1 MHIETR
7 TTVANNDEQSPIC
20 FSDLY
25 NLYEIIGKG
34 PFSVVRRCTN
44 KTSDKQYAVKIIDVE
59 QFTTTPGFSAD
70 DLRREATI
78 CSSLKHPHIVELYET
93 FELEGCLFMV
103 FEYMDGAD
111 LCFEIEKRALAG
123 FVYSE
128 TVASHYMRQIF
139 EAVRYI
145 HDRGIIHRDLKPHCV
160 LLSSKENAAP
170 VKLGGFGVA
179 LQLPESGL
187 IQASRIG
194 TPAFMAPEVVNRES
208 PGFGRPVD
216 MWALGVML
224 YVLLTGTLPFAGTKI
239 RVFDMISNG
248 VFNMQN
254 RQWDQISESAKDL
267 CTRLL
272 CLNQNERITI
282 KEALAHPWIRERE
295 KFALR
300 KHLPETVE
308 ELRKFNA
315 RRKLKGAVLAA
326 VSSPRWSQIP
336 IHSSMTM
343 PNSLPC
349 MTAQISSTS
358 STNDFDDVASS
369 AVSQI
374 LDSLEDTQWLTI
386 GHHVE
391 LDFLQ
396 KLFEDKQLRTLLE
409 LYDHIN
415 SDEIRPYST
424 PESIAVQITS
434 DIITTIEQ
442 GSCQHTSTYAHDLLD
457 ILLEPHIQALLQTH
471 DVVAQEVYGDG
482 TIRVTPSYLGHN
494 TLPTE
499 TNIDNDY
506 NGHNGNELNDNRGDG
521 VSDTL
526 CDVTRVRLV
535 QFQRNTDE
543 PLGITLRMTENKRCV
558 VSRILNGGMIHRQGT
573 LHVGDEIKE
582 INGKPVS
589 NHPIQYLQQM
599 LRDARGSIT
608 FKIIPSYR
616 SQPPPCDIY
625 VKALFNYDPKD
636 DDLIPCAQA
645 GIKFSIGDILQII
658 SKDDHNWWQ
667 GKKIIPSKN
676 IDESIINDYYG
687 TYDNSPA
694 GLIPS
699 PELQE
704 WRIATNAIEQA
715 RDGNANCG
723 VFGRKR
729 KVMRDKYLA
738 KHNAVFDQLDLVTYE
753 EVIRLPEFHR
763 KTLVLLGAHGVGRRH
778 IKNTLIT
785 SQPKHFAYPI
795 PHTTRLPKK
804 DEENGK
810 NYYFVTHEEM
820 MRDIANNEYLE
831 YGTHDDAMYGTK
843 LETIRNINRQS
854 LMGVLDV
861 EPQALKVLRTAEFAP
876 YVVFIV
882 APDLSQIKGVNDE
895 SLERLL
901 KESELLQQ
909 AYGHY
914 FDLVIIN
921 NDIEETIRELQHA
934 IERVSLE
941 PQWVPVSWVY

>member
-1 MHIETR
+1 MHTET
-7 TTVANNDEQSPIC
+7 TPIIPDNDEQTSTS
-20 FSDLY
+20 FADLY

-44 KTSDKQYAVKIIDVE
+44 KTGDKQYAVKIIDVE
-59 QFTTTPGFSAD
+59 QFTATPGFSAD
-70 DLRREATI
+70 DLRREASI

-93 FELEGCLFMV
+93 FESEGCLFMV
-103 FEYMDGAD
+103 FEYMDGSD

-128 TVASHYMRQIF
+128 AVASHYMRQIF
-139 EAVRYI
+139 EAIRYI
-145 HDRGIIHRDLKPHCV
+145 HDRSIIHRDLKPHCV

-187 IQASRIG
+187 IQGGRIG
-194 TPAFMAPEVVNRES
+194 TPAFMAPEVVNKES

-224 YVLLTGTLPFAGTKI
+224 YALLTGTLPFAGTRN
-239 RVFDMISNG
+239 RVFEMITKG
-248 VFNMQN
+248 VYSMQSK
-254 RQWDQISESAKDL
+254 QWEHISESAKDL
-267 CTRLL
+267 VTRLL

-300 KHLPETVE
+300 KHLPDTVE

-315 RRKLKGAVLAA
+315 RRKLKGVVLAA

-336 IHSSMTM
+336 IYLPMTTT
-343 PNSLPC
+343 NLLPGVPRD
-349 MTAQISSTS
+349 ISPTISQ
-358 STNDFDDVASS
+358 NDFDDMASS

-386 GHHVE
+386 GDRVE
-391 LDFLQ
+391 LEFLQ
-396 KLFEDKQLRTLLE
+396 KLFEDKQLQTLLE
-409 LYDHIN
+409 LYDRIN
-415 SDEIRPYST
+415 SDEVRPYNPPDSN
-424 PESIAVQITS
+424 AVQTVS
-434 DIITTIEQ
+434 NIITLIEQ
-442 GSCQHTSTYAHDLLD
+442 GTYPDKSTNSHDLLE
-457 ILLEPHIQALLQTH
+457 ILLEPHLQALLQAH
-471 DVVAQEVYGDG
+471 DVVAQEVYGDDA
-482 TIRVTPSYLGHN
+482 IRITPQFLNNN
-494 TLPTE
+494 TLASEPGL
-499 TNIDNDY
+499 DNDY
-506 NGHNGNELNDNRGDG
+506 GSHNDAGPHEVSGNGIND
-521 VSDTL
+521 TT

-543 PLGITLRMTENKRCV
+543 PLGITLRMTENKRCI

-582 INGKPVS
+582 INGQTVS

-599 LRDARGSIT
+599 LKDARGSIT
-608 FKIIPSYR
+608 FKIVPSYR

-625 VKALFNYDPKD
+625 VKTLFNYDPKD
-636 DDLIPCAQA
+636 DDLIPSAQA

-667 GKKIIPSKN
+667 AKKIISHHN
-676 IDESIINDYYG
+676 TDEQTINHYHGDYN
-687 TYDNSPA
+687 NSPA

-704 WRIATNAIEQA
+704 WRIATNAIEKA
-715 RDGNANCG
+715 KDGSANCG

-729 KVMRDKYLA
+729 KVMKDKYLA

-753 EVIRLPEFHR
+753 EVIRLPEFRR

-804 DEENGK
+804 EEENGK

-831 YGTHDDAMYGTK
+831 YGTHEDAMYGTK
-843 LETIRNINRQS
+843 LETIRNINRQG
-854 LMGVLDV
+854 LMGILDV

-876 YVVFIV
+876 YVVFIA
-882 APDLSQIKGVNDE
+882 APDLSQIKGVNDD
-895 SLERLL
+895 SLERLV

-914 FDLVIIN
+914 FDYIIVN
-921 NDIEETIRELQHA
+921 NDIEETIRTLQHA
-934 IERVSLE
+934 IERVSVQA
-941 PQWVPVSWVY
+941 QWVPVSWVY